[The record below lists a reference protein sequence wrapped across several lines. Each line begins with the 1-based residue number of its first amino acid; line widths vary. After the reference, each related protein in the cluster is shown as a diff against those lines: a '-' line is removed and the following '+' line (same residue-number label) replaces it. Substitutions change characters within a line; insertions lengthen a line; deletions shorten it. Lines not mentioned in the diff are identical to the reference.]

1 MKVVVVKGAG
11 AGTEFRLHDG
21 INMLG
26 RDVTNRIRVLDP
38 RVSRKHCKIKK
49 IGRSLFLSD
58 LGTKNGTTVNGD
70 TVSEIE
76 LVIGDE
82 IRIGSTVLRVVDE
95 DYESEDGT
103 YPSEVTSFFKQITM
117 AIFGNRERA
126 RGGVIDEEFPKFSPR
141 SRKRL
146 WRPTVD
152 TDPHEGRRQTI
163 PPHSNPD

>member
-1 MKVVVVKGAG
+1 MKVIVVKGAG

-49 IGRSLFLSD
+49 ICRSLFLSD
-58 LGTKNGTTVNGD
+58 LGTKNGTAVNGN

-82 IRIGSTVLRVVDE
+82 IRIGSTTLRVVDE
-95 DYESEDGT
+95 DYESADT
-103 YPSEVTSFFKQITM
+103 AYPSKGVSFFKQITM

-126 RGGVIDEEFPKFSPR
+126 KAGVIEEEFPKFSRKP
-141 SRKRL
+141 RKRL